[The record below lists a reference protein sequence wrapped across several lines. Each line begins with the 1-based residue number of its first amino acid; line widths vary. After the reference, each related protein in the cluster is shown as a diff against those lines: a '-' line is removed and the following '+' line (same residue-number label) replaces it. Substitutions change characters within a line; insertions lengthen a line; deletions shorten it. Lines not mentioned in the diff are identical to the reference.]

1 MNKFIL
7 LLVLIS
13 GFLSGYLIGDFR
25 GSSSRE
31 SLKKAVET
39 GKTLAS
45 ERETAI
51 TQLNAELDG
60 INDKHRRELETIQKN
75 NASRVSE
82 WRRTKAS
89 LDDNIKR
96 STAILNESDT
106 RLKSL
111 VARRDAASG
120 TEKNNLDLEIARLQK
135 ERGDM
140 QRDIEGNAC
149 LQARVPHSV
158 FDALNETTAAGRK

>member
-25 GSSSRE
+25 GSGARE

-51 TQLNAELDG
+51 TQLKAELDG
-60 INDKHRRELETIQKN
+60 INDKHQRELETIQKN
-75 NASRVSE
+75 NASRMSE

-96 STAILNESDT
+96 STAILNESDA
-106 RLKSL
+106 RLRAL

-120 TEKNNLDLEIARLQK
+120 TEKNSLDLEIARLQND
-135 ERGDM
+135 RGDM
-140 QRDIEGNAC
+140 QRDIEGSAC

-158 FDALNETTAAGRK
+158 FNALNEANTTGRR

>member
-1 MNKFIL
+1 MNKYIL

-25 GSSSRE
+25 GSSARE

-39 GKTLAS
+39 GNTLAS
-45 ERETAI
+45 EREAAI
-51 TQLNAELDG
+51 TQLKTELDG
-60 INDKHRRELETIQKN
+60 IDDKHRRELETIQKN

-120 TEKNNLDLEIARLQK
+120 TEKSNLDLEIARLQK
-135 ERGDM
+135 EREVM
-140 QRDIEGNAC
+140 QRDIEGSAC

>member
-25 GSSSRE
+25 GSSARE
-31 SLKKAVET
+31 SLQKAVET
-39 GKTLAS
+39 GKALAS
-45 ERETAI
+45 ERETTL
-51 TQLNAELDG
+51 TQLKAELDG
-60 INDKHRRELETIQKN
+60 INDRHHRELETIRKE
-75 NASRVSE
+75 NAFKTAE
-82 WRRTKAS
+82 WRRTRDG

-96 STAILNESDT
+96 ATAKLNDSDT

-111 VARRDAASG
+111 VAQRDGTSG
-120 TEKNNLDLEIARLQK
+120 AGKTSLDLEIARLQK
-135 ERGDM
+135 ERDVLR
-140 QRDIEGNAC
+140 QEIEGNAC

-158 FDALNETTAAGRK
+158 FDALNESKVAGK

>member
-1 MNKFIL
+1 MKNIVL

-13 GFLSGYLIGDFR
+13 GFLSGYLIGDYR
-25 GSSSRE
+25 GKDARE

-39 GKTLAS
+39 GNQLDA

-51 TQLNAELDG
+51 TQLKWELDG
-60 INDKHRRELETIQKN
+60 INDKHRRELESIRKQNDYK
-75 NASRVSE
+75 ASE
-82 WRRTKAS
+82 WHRAKDG

-96 STAILNESDT
+96 ATAKLNESDT

-111 VARRDAASG
+111 IAQRDGSSG
-120 TEKNNLDLEIARLQK
+120 AGKAGLDQEISRLQK
-135 ERGDM
+135 ERDNIR
-140 QRDIEGNAC
+140 QEIESTAC

-158 FDALNETTAAGRK
+158 FDALNEAGRK